1 MKLKKFFKNKK
12 ENLIVLFLS
21 GQVLSA
27 KVCVVLSVFLFKIN
41 KTKYDFCVY

>member
-12 ENLIVLFLS
+12 ENLIIIFLS
-21 GQVLSA
+21 GQILSVRLALVLSIF
-27 KVCVVLSVFLFKIN
+27 VFKIN